1 MREIAGKK
9 KKRTVIFFIL
19 VIFVAGLLLLLF
31 FRYRRIPAETISGTD
46 GRSLTVGVNENLP
59 THCVTEGGML
69 YGKGHRIRYYDFATD
84 TEYVLCDEINCT
96 HLTPRCSSR
105 YGDQM
110 NGLALY
116 GDFIYFFDGV
126 DEGEAFELI
135 RMDTAGNRRTVL
147 ASLKAG
153 NFEPGNRY
161 LHGIER
167 AYYCGDYVW
176 AELNYGYV
184 REDGSEER
192 QVQCVSISLDTGEV
206 TDVTPTEETGAI
218 YQYEGISEKEILLH
232 KTWGVSP
239 DLPAGMEAYLV
250 YHVADGNMQILEE
263 GEQRPEY
270 NDDGSYNGALAKY
283 QCLGWYEDRFL
294 CREIQWEKEKG
305 QREIHLFLWD
315 PETGE
320 KRQLASLGQGA
331 FIMFGEGS
339 VQDIV
344 YDGHYALFLTYLGSG
359 RANICRAD
367 LSSGESEVLFEDAD
381 NVTFRIIGDTKDAFI
396 GKIYNLESLSVET
409 DVYAIKKADY
419 YEGNFD
425 NMTHLQTIRQSWLG

>member
-1 MREIAGKK
+1 M
-9 KKRTVIFFIL
+9 
-19 VIFVAGLLLLLF
+19 
-31 FRYRRIPAETISGTD
+31 
-46 GRSLTVGVNENLP
+46 
-59 THCVTEGGML
+59 
-69 YGKGHRIRYYDFATD
+69 
-84 TEYVLCDEINCT
+84 
-96 HLTPRCSSR
+96 
-105 YGDQM
+105 
-110 NGLALY
+110 
-116 GDFIYFFDGV
+116 
-126 DEGEAFELI
+126 I

-147 ASLKAG
+147 ASLKAEI
-153 NFEPGNRY
+153 FEPGNRY

-184 REDGSEER
+184 REDGFRGTAGSVR
-192 QVQCVSISLDTGEV
+192 VDFSGYRGGYRCDADGGDGGDLS
-206 TDVTPTEETGAI
+206 
-218 YQYEGISEKEILLH
+218 YEGISEKEILLH

-294 CREIQWEKEKG
+294 CREMQWEKEKG

-396 GKIYNLESLSVET
+396 GKKYNLESLSVET

-425 NMTHLQTIRQSWLG
+425 NMTHLQTIRQSWLGYCGK